1 MKSAA
6 LGVLLAIGL
15 ILGLVYVA
23 SLPSLPAPAQAQQQ
37 ESAGMEFAIAPVVA
51 VTVLVATPTPGGT
64 DYNATRSAL
73 EIKAAGDRAA
83 GDEAYRLAGE
93 AEREAQAAMAT
104 VQVAQATAT
113 ASIAETETAIQATQ
127 GAELHA
133 IAIQESQAAAAIEV
147 AAGADR
153 ATRQAAVAL
162 TAEAEQEVIHAH
174 KLALAAKDRRAETRA
189 ADLGEFWDSYVWP
202 IAKGAFILALIAA
215 AIILVFQLTMAGRL
229 MDRLIDFSSTVSG
242 HWEPALNGTAYPVEQ
257 MPQLGSKVLAPEDGD
272 MLQML
277 IRAVKADC
285 FQFDRLVD
293 AGYPLDKKK
302 WVGLMARLD
311 RDGWVI
317 KVRVGGSVD
326 KWIVRQDSR
335 GQDIP
340 IHEILTSYRTA
351 FQTMGPSPSPM
362 LTGATP

>member
-242 HWEPALNGTAYPVEQ
+242 HWEPALNGTAYPADSG
-257 MPQLGSKVLAPEDGD
+257 PLRIGSKTLTKEDGD
-272 MLQML
+272 LLQML
-277 IRAVKADC
+277 IYAVKADC
-285 FQFDRLVD
+285 FQFDQLVD
-293 AGYPLDKKK
+293 RGYPPDKAK
-302 WVGLMARLD
+302 WVELMARIHS
-311 RDGWVI
+311 DGWVI
-317 KVRVGGSVD
+317 KVGVGGSVE
-326 KWIVRQDSR
+326 KWIVRQDTLGR
-335 GQDIP
+335 DVP
-340 IHEILTSYRTA
+340 IHQILTEYRKS
-351 FQTMGPSPSPM
+351 FQTMNPSPM